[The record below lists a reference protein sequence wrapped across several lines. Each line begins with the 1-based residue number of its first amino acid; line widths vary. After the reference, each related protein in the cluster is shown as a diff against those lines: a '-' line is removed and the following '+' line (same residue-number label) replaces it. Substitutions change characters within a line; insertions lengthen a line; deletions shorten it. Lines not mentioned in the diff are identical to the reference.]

1 MNLPGTLLIAPPSV
15 RHQLFNSTSIL
26 ITEINP
32 IGTTGVIVNKESR
45 MTISEFGERL
55 GFDFEHIP
63 GMLHI
68 GGADRQ
74 TSFSILHS
82 PEWSSL
88 NTFRVNN
95 HFSVSSDN
103 DVLKRFEVGDE
114 PKYWRMFLGM
124 CVWNPGELDNEL
136 NGLGSPRSNIN
147 WCTSTCDPELIFET
161 DLEDIWDASLERCS
175 LEFAQNF
182 ML

>member
-32 IGTTGVIVNKESR
+32 IGTIGVIVNKESR

>member
-1 MNLPGTLLIAPPSV
+1 MNLPGTILIAPPYV
-15 RHQLFNSTSIL
+15 QHQLWGSATIL
-26 ITEINP
+26 VTEDMP
-32 IGTTGVIVNKESR
+32 TGTTGIILNRESR
-45 MTISEFGERL
+45 MTLAEFGERL
-55 GFDFEHIP
+55 GFDLDHVP

-68 GGADRQ
+68 GGPDRQ

-82 PEWSSL
+82 PEWNSK

-103 DVLKRFEVGDE
+103 DVLARFANGDE
-114 PKYWRMFLGM
+114 PLYWRMFLGM
-124 CVWNPGELDNEL
+124 CTWNPGQLDNEI
-136 NGLGSPRSNIN
+136 NGIGSPKSSIS
-147 WCTSTCDPELIFET
+147 WYTSSCDPELVFET
-161 DLEDIWDASLERCS
+161 DLEDIWDVALERCS